1 MLLLP
6 LALQIMCSQGTLT
19 PTGPSMV
26 GSRGGA
32 AQLGEGSSQPLG
44 TPTPTQATLERKPLV
59 AFHLLF

>member
-1 MLLLP
+1 MWVLLLP

-44 TPTPTQATLERKPLV
+44 TPNPDPGYP
-59 AFHLLF
+59 